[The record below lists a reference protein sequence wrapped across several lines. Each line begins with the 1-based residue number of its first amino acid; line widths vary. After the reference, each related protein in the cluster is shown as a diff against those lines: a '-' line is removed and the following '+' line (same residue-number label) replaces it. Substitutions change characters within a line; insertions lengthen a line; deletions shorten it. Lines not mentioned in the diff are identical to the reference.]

1 MSENWEITVSKADF
15 VDAVNVARTR
25 ATLRSKGGI
34 SVESE
39 VTLTACPEGLSVRS
53 SFAAT
58 DIDAEGVWPSPVMV
72 HGATLRKIAPKLQ
85 GEEITLSYE
94 PGRLKLNGTL
104 LTARDV

>member
-1 MSENWEITVSKADF
+1 MSAKWDITVAKRDF
-15 VDAVNVARTR
+15 VEAINVARTK
-25 ATLRSKGGI
+25 ATLRGKGGI

-39 VTLTACPEGLSVRS
+39 VMLTACPEGLSVRS
-53 SFAAT
+53 SYAAM
-58 DIDAEGVWPSPVMV
+58 DIDGYGVWPSPVMV

-94 PGRLKLNGTL
+94 PGRLKLNGTS